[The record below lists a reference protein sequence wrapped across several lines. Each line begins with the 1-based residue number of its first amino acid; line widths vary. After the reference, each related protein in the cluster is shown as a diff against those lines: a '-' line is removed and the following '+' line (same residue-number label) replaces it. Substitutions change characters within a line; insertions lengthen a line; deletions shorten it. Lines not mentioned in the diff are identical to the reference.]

1 MRRVFFQACLAG
13 FVLVAAAGCA
23 TNKAVRSDGAWA
35 GDASRNQS
43 FSRLLVVGVSPDIN
57 QRCAFEDS
65 MAQALRS
72 ANVGAETSCSILGAK
87 EPLTREAVEKA
98 IGSIQADAVLAT
110 RPLGGSTQL
119 KEGGT
124 HESRGDAYYKATDVG
139 YGYGYGYY
147 GMYGVPVVYAEFQS
161 APAEFYL
168 EGGGKVRSEIYD
180 TARAAMVYSV
190 ETEAKR
196 LESRSQGLV
205 VVTSSIATDL
215 RKAGLVR

>member
-1 MRRVFFQACLAG
+1 MRRAFSRACLAG

-23 TNKAVRSDGAWA
+23 GTNTVRSDGAWA
-35 GDASRNQS
+35 ADAVRNKS
-43 FSRLLVVGVSPDIN
+43 FARLLVVGVSPDIN

-72 ANVGAETSCSILGAK
+72 ASVGVGTSCSILGAK

-98 IGSIQADAVLAT
+98 IASIQADAVLAT

-124 HESRGDAYYKATDVG
+124 IESRGDAYYKATDI
-139 YGYGYGYY
+139 GYGYGYY
-147 GMYGVPVVYAEFQS
+147 GAYGVPVVYGEFQS

-168 EGGGKVRSEIYD
+168 EGGGGVRSEIYD
-180 TARAAMVYSV
+180 TATAAMVYSV
-190 ETEAKR
+190 QTEATR
-196 LESRSQGLV
+196 LESRSQGLI
-205 VVTSSIATDL
+205 VVTTSIADAL
-215 RKAGLVR
+215 RKAGLIR

>member
-1 MRRVFFQACLAG
+1 MRRAFFQACLAG
-13 FVLVAAAGCA
+13 FVLVAAAGCTA
-23 TNKAVRSDGAWA
+23 TNPVSSDGAWA
-35 GDASRNQS
+35 GDAARNQS

-98 IGSIQADAVLAT
+98 VASISADAVLAT

-124 HESRGDAYYKATDVG
+124 IESRGDVRYKATDI
-139 YGYGYGYY
+139 GYGYGYY
-147 GMYGVPVVYAEFQS
+147 GVYGVPVVYGEFQT

-168 EGGGKVRSEIYD
+168 EGGGRVRSEIYE
-180 TARAAMVYSV
+180 TAGATMVYSV

-196 LESRSQGLV
+196 LESRSQGLI
-205 VVTSSIATDL
+205 VVTSSIADDL
-215 RKAGLVR
+215 RRAGLIR

>member
-1 MRRVFFQACLAG
+1 MSRTRFLILLAS
-13 FVLVAAAGCA
+13 LALAAITGCA
-23 TNKAVRSDGAWA
+23 TNSPVRSDGAWA
-35 GDASRNQS
+35 GNAAHNQS

-72 ANVGAETSCSILGAK
+72 ANVGAETSCSILGVK

-110 RPLGGSTQL
+110 RPLGGSAQL

-124 HESRGDAYYKATDVG
+124 IESRGSAYFQATDI
-139 YGYGYGYY
+139 GYGYGYY
-147 GMYGVPVVYAEFQS
+147 GVYGVPIVYGEFQT
-161 APAEFYL
+161 APAEFNL
-168 EGGGKVRSEIYD
+168 EGGGRVRSEIYD
-180 TARAAMVYSV
+180 TTNASMIYSV

-196 LESRSQGLV
+196 LESRSQGLI
-205 VVTSSIATDL
+205 VVTSSIADAL
-215 RKAGLVR
+215 REAGLVR

>member
-1 MRRVFFQACLAG
+1 MRRAFSRACLAG

-23 TNKAVRSDGAWA
+23 STDSVKSNGAWA
-35 GDASRNQS
+35 GDAARNQT

-65 MAQALRS
+65 MAQALRG

-87 EPLTREAVEKA
+87 EPLTREAIEKA
-98 IGSIQADAVLAT
+98 VASIKADAVLAT

-124 HESRGDAYYKATDVG
+124 IESRGDARYKATDI
-139 YGYGYGYY
+139 GYGYGYY
-147 GMYGVPVVYAEFQS
+147 GAYGVPVVYGEFQT

-168 EGGGKVRSEIYD
+168 EGGGKVLSEIYE
-180 TARAAMVYSV
+180 TTGAAMVYSV

-196 LESRSQGLV
+196 LESRSQGLI
-205 VVTSSIATDL
+205 VVTSSIADAL